1 MENGYLML
9 EIHQKIKENQTMN
22 FDCGD
27 LRFYKNDENENLI
40 CEITYS
46 IADSSTIV
54 IDRTYVNDDYR
65 GQGIAAQLVDRVVE
79 MAREENK
86 KIIPICPFAKGMLER
101 NSSLYADVIK

>member
-1 MENGYLML
+1 MD
-9 EIHQKIKENQTMN
+9 

-27 LRFYKNDENENLI
+27 SRFYKNDENENLI
-40 CEITYS
+40 CEILYS
-46 IADSSTIV
+46 IEDSGMNSIDSTF
-54 IDRTYVNDDYR
+54 VNDDYR

-79 MAREENK
+79 MARAENK

>member
-1 MENGYLML
+1 
-9 EIHQKIKENQTMN
+9 MN

-40 CEITYS
+40 CEILYS
-46 IADSSTIV
+46 IEDSGMISIDSTF
-54 IDRTYVNDDYR
+54 VNDDYR

-79 MAREENK
+79 MARAENK

-101 NSSLYADVIK
+101 NSSLYADVMC

>member
-1 MENGYLML
+1 
-9 EIHQKIKENQTMN
+9 MN

-27 LRFYKNDENENLI
+27 SRFYKNDENENLI
-40 CEITYS
+40 CEILYS
-46 IADSSTIV
+46 IEDSGMISIDSTF
-54 IDRTYVNDDYR
+54 VNDDYR

-79 MAREENK
+79 MARAENK

>member
-1 MENGYLML
+1 
-9 EIHQKIKENQTMN
+9 MN
-22 FDCGD
+22 FDSGD
-27 LRFYKNDENENLI
+27 LRFYKKDENENLI

-46 IADSSTIV
+46 LADSSMIG

-86 KIIPICPFAKGMLER
+86 KIIPRCPFAKGMFER
-101 NSSLYADVIK
+101 NSSLYADVIE